1 MGGAAWNCRVER
13 APYAG
18 SMSTHIGASPDQIAP
33 YVLMPGDPYRAR
45 WIAETFLEDPVQY
58 NDVRGMLGYTGTYRG
73 IRVSAQGS
81 GMGQPS
87 MAIYAQELFDDYDVQ
102 TIIRVGTCG
111 ALSEA
116 VNVRDVI
123 LGVAASTDSAMNV
136 PRFRHV
142 SFAPAADFT
151 LARIAADVA
160 EERMLPLVAG
170 GLYSA
175 DQFYSPDPETHRT
188 LAGYGVLGVEMEA
201 AALYTLAAQ
210 FSRRALALCTVSDH
224 LLTGEETSAQ
234 ERQETFEDMIVVALE
249 SIMRLEE
256 KHPVG

>member
-1 MGGAAWNCRVER
+1 
-13 APYAG
+13 
-18 SMSTHIGASPDQIAP
+18 MSTHIGAAPGQIAP
-33 YVLMPGDPYRAR
+33 HVLMPGDPYRAR

-58 NDVRGMLGYTGTYRG
+58 NDVRGMLGYTGTYAG
-73 IRVSAQGS
+73 VRVSAQGS

-87 MAIYAQELFDDYDVQ
+87 LAIYAHELFAEYDVEA
-102 TIIRVGTCG
+102 IVRVGTCG
-111 ALSEA
+111 GLSDA
-116 VNVRDVI
+116 VKVRDVV

-136 PRFRHV
+136 PRFGHV

-151 LARIAADVA
+151 LARVAAEVA
-160 EERMLPLVAG
+160 EERLVDLVAG
-170 GLYSA
+170 GLFSS
-175 DQFYSPDPETHRT
+175 DQFYNPDPDIART

-210 FSRRALALCTVSDH
+210 HSRRALALCTVSDH

-249 SIMRLEE
+249 SIVRLERAQNRQ
-256 KHPVG
+256 G

>member
-1 MGGAAWNCRVER
+1 MGGAVDSHPVQS

-188 LAGYGVLGVEMEA
+188 LAGYRVLGVEMEA